1 MIIIYSLHSVY
12 SWLLHTKNKTIVKIG
27 CVSLYILFKKKLK
40 SSFVW
45 LEGIEY
51 IISKI
56 PGSDN
61 YENYPNIPNI
71 DGQPR
76 YQTSLRRSTD
86 IFRGEKSNQRHRGLL
101 SIRPPTIIKEHKR
114 TITFGSWIFT
124 FGTQPLEIY
133 MLVENFQGK
142 NHFEPVPMVGG
153 IRLVVV
159 MKGWQWVW

>member
-40 SSFVW
+40 SPFVW

-133 MLVENFQGK
+133 MLVENF
-142 NHFEPVPMVGG
+142 
-153 IRLVVV
+153 
-159 MKGWQWVW
+159 